1 MIAELRADCEQRR
14 NRERWLLLLPG
25 NATGLVERLVDHR
38 AVGLVLGET
47 VGQHGT
53 AVHQLA
59 KAGVTAH
66 AVSQLAAHD
75 FRVLLHFLCMAG
87 ANAEVVDQLV
97 AFDSVALIEDV
108 FVDSASG
115 ADAAFL
121 GALLQPMSRL
131 IVLLGRGLG
140 CDGQHEQQAQ
150 GRDDNTQHGALL
162 IQ

>member
-1 MIAELRADCEQRR
+1 
-14 NRERWLLLLPG
+14 
-25 NATGLVERLVDHR
+25 HR

-108 FVDSASG
+108 FVDCPRG
-115 ADAAFL
+115 THAAFL
-121 GALLQPMSRL
+121 GDFLKLLVQG
-131 IVLLGRGLG
+131 VLLLG
-140 CDGQHEQQAQ
+140 DGMRAQRQGKQQAQ
-150 GRDDNTQHGALL
+150 GWGNETQHESLL
-162 IQ
+162 VR